1 MKILHVEDDKII
13 WENIKTYLEKNW
25 FVVDWFTDGKQAF
38 IRALEY
44 DYDLIILDVM
54 LPSKDGFQIAK
65 QLRKYKVNTP
75 IIFLTAKDDLES
87 KEIWFTSWGDD
98 YLTKPFS
105 LKELLLRVRNLIKRE
120 KNLDSLNVLTYKDLQ
135 LNQDTKQVTKNWKI
149 INLTPKE
156 FKILQELM
164 LNKWKVVSKEDLLV
178 SIRGYNNDIYSDVIR
193 THIKSLRDKIWQ
205 EYIKTVRWM
214 WFILEE

>member
-1 MKILHVEDDKII
+1 
-13 WENIKTYLEKNW
+13 
-25 FVVDWFTDGKQAF
+25 
-38 IRALEY
+38 
-44 DYDLIILDVM
+44 
-54 LPSKDGFQIAK
+54 
-65 QLRKYKVNTP
+65 
-75 IIFLTAKDDLES
+75 LES

>member
-1 MKILHVEDDKII
+1 MPLLSI
-13 WENIKTYLEKNW
+13 
-25 FVVDWFTDGKQAF
+25 F
-38 IRALEY
+38 I
-44 DYDLIILDVM
+44 
-54 LPSKDGFQIAK
+54 
-65 QLRKYKVNTP
+65 
-75 IIFLTAKDDLES
+75 IIFLF
-87 KEIWFTSWGDD
+87 I
-98 YLTKPFS
+98 FS
-105 LKELLLRVRNLIKRE
+105 FYGNTFYGISPYI
-120 KNLDSLNVLTYKDLQ
+120 LDSLNILTYKDLQ